1 MDRLTAMRS
10 FIEVA
15 NTCSFTKAA
24 ENLNLS
30 RLQVSRHVQELE
42 AWLKQ
47 RLIHRTTRRV
57 SLTQAGES
65 ALQHCEQI
73 LYQTTELEL
82 KALEPVNQ
90 LTGTIRVAAP
100 IGLAQALLLEAV
112 SLFTDLY
119 PNVVVDILASD
130 RFSQLVDE
138 RVDIALRFTD
148 QPDDSLIAKRLMV
161 IDSVIC
167 VAPEYFTQHASIQH
181 PDDLKQHNCFVHLN
195 ANKWH
200 FIRDN
205 QSLMV
210 PVSGNLCANDAR
222 LLALAATKGK
232 GVVRL
237 PCDLANPFIA
247 QQQLTPILLDYRMPS
262 TTLWAVY
269 LSRSYQTTLVRR
281 FIDFLSAQWQH
292 NIQVLEH

>member
-24 ENLNLS
+24 DNLNLS

-65 ALQHCEQI
+65 ALQRCEQI

-82 KALEPVNQ
+82 KALEQIDQ
-90 LTGTIRVAAP
+90 LTGTIRLAAP
-100 IGLAQALLLEAV
+100 IGLAQTRLLDVVTA
-112 SLFTDLY
+112 FNDQH
-119 PNVVVDILASD
+119 PHVVVDILASD

-138 RVDIALRFTD
+138 RVDIALRFTP
-148 QPDDSLIAKRLMV
+148 QPDNSLIAKRLID

-167 VAPEYFTQHASIQH
+167 VSPEYLTRQPAIKH

-195 ANKWH
+195 VNKWH
-200 FIRDN
+200 FIHNN
-205 QSLMV
+205 QSMTV
-210 PVSGNLCANDAR
+210 PVKGNLCANDAL
-222 LLALAATKGK
+222 LLAHAAIKGK

-247 QQQLTPILLDYRMPS
+247 LQQLSPILLDYRIPS

-281 FIDFLSAQWQH
+281 FIDFLSERWQH
-292 NIQVLEH
+292 DIQVLKV